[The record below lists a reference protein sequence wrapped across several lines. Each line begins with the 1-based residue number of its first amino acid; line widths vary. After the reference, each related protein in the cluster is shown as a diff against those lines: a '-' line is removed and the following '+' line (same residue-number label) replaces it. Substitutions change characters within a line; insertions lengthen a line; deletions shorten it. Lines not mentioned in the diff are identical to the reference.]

1 MQGSITFDEL
11 KAMENDFL
19 TDRSNRIAMNAV
31 VNNGLLIS
39 AKNAEVYRTTTHNF
53 SVNIKQGE
61 ITNQKASPLRVLFK
75 LGNARHND
83 RQPPRAQVN
92 IKQGEITN
100 QKASGRCW
108 MFAALNTMR
117 FQVMQKL
124 NLDTFELSQNYTL
137 FYDKLEKANYFY
149 ESILQTLDEPV
160 SGRLIAHLLSAPL
173 NDGGQW
179 DMFTSLIEKYGIVP
193 KSAMPETIISM

>member
-19 TDRSNRIAMNAV
+19 ADRSNRIAMNAV

-39 AKNAEVYRTTTHNF
+39 AKNAEVYRTTTHNY
-53 SVNIKQGE
+53 S
-61 ITNQKASPLRVLFK
+61 
-75 LGNARHND
+75 
-83 RQPPRAQVN
+83 VN

-117 FQVMQKL
+117 FQVMQKQL
-124 NLDTFELSQNYTL
+124 MIVHHLYYIHQLYFQN
-137 FYDKLEKANYFY
+137 K
-149 ESILQTLDEPV
+149 
-160 SGRLIAHLLSAPL
+160 
-173 NDGGQW
+173 
-179 DMFTSLIEKYGIVP
+179 
-193 KSAMPETIISM
+193 KSYH